1 MEPVGTYDYTTEAYG
16 LDFMGRLPMPTLG
29 NYLLH
34 AATQHAEERDFG
46 YAEMERRGTAWVL
59 SRLAIELVGEGREL
73 ADPICI
79 STWVEAVERIF
90 TRRCFA
96 VTSARSGEALA
107 YARSVWAAIDKRT
120 RRPTSL
126 VGEWFDRMMAPG
138 LPCPVETAG
147 RIAAAEESADGEPTL
162 RTVRYSDLDINGHL
176 NSMRHMEAIL
186 DGFDLEVYRAAPVRH
201 FEISYHAEG
210 RYGRPLALYR
220 RTLAPGIFACALVDE
235 GRAISRAEIRFA

>member
-59 SRLAIELVGEGREL
+59 SRLAIELVGDGREL
-73 ADPICI
+73 ADPICV
-79 STWVEAVERIF
+79 STWVEAVER
-90 TRRCFA
+90 
-96 VTSARSGEALA
+96 
-107 YARSVWAAIDKRT
+107 T

-126 VGEWFDRMMAPG
+126 AGEWFDRMMAPG